1 MTGINLT
8 QGPLLPKMMA
18 FAIPYLLACFL
29 QTFYG
34 MADLFITGLFN
45 GAAPITAAGRRQN
58 SIAPAPKS
66 RYNSARITTG
76 DAHADRHHRRARH
89 GDDRLHQ
96 PRGGRQ
102 RSEGSLLLHRK
113 LGAALCPLQP
123 R

>member
-45 GAAPITAAGRRQN
+45 GAAPITAVSIGSQLMHMLTVIIVGLAMGTTVSISRGRKPPAASEARCCFLP
-58 SIAPAPKS
+58 SSASLAPCS
-66 RYNSARITTG
+66 SSF
-76 DAHADRHHRRARH
+76 RAI
-89 GDDRLHQ
+89 L
-96 PRGGRQ
+96 
-102 RSEGSLLLHRK
+102 SSL
-113 LGAALCPLQP
+113 G
-123 R
+123 

>member
-45 GAAPITAAGRRQN
+45 GAAPITAV
-58 SIAPAPKS
+58 SIGSQLMHMLTVIIVGLAMGTTVSISRAVGGGDRKEASCLSEARCCSLPSSASSAPCS
-66 RYNSARITTG
+66 SSF
-76 DAHADRHHRRARH
+76 RAI
-89 GDDRLHQ
+89 L
-96 PRGGRQ
+96 
-102 RSEGSLLLHRK
+102 SSL
-113 LGAALCPLQP
+113 G
-123 R
+123 